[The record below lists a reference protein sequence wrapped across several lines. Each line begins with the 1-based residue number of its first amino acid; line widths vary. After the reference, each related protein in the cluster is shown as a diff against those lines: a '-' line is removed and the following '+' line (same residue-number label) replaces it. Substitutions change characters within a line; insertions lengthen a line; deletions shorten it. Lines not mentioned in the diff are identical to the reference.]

1 MIKRTLCFFVCL
13 LLFVGTALPVIADQQ
28 RVFDEAD
35 LFTAQEEASLE
46 KSISRSAEQTPLDLV
61 VVTVLSTGS
70 KDAQTYAD
78 DFFDDG
84 GFGVGDD
91 FSGALL
97 LIDMGASEVAVSTT
111 GYGIRLL
118 SDARIDKI
126 LDAVVEHLAEGEAA
140 EAAQAFLNMVTDYAS
155 QDVSQ
160 SQNGFQTEGKVPSQQ
175 KKSFLKA
182 AVQALPISLIIGIV
196 SVGTIYLACGRSG
209 KSEVRPKS
217 YRYYSSLQLS
227 RKEDRLVDKHVS
239 TRRLPRNNPPP
250 GAGRSFGSPSTHSSS
265 SGRIHGGG
273 SRSFGGSSTRISS
286 SGRRHGGGSRKF

>member
-1 MIKRTLCFFVCL
+1 MQTIFLM
-13 LLFVGTALPVIADQQ
+13 TA
-28 RVFDEAD
+28 
-35 LFTAQEEASLE
+35 
-46 KSISRSAEQTPLDLV
+46 
-61 VVTVLSTGS
+61 VLAWET
-70 KDAQTYAD
+70 
-78 DFFDDG
+78 
-84 GFGVGDD
+84 
-91 FSGALL
+91 
-97 LIDMGASEVAVSTT
+97 ISEVAVSTT

-140 EAAQAFLNMVTDYAS
+140 QAAQAFLNMVTDYAS

-160 SQNGFQTEGKVPSQQ
+160 SQNGFQAEGKVPSQQ

-196 SVGTIYLACGRSG
+196 SVGAIYLACGRSG

-250 GAGRSFGSPSTHSSS
+250 GAGRSFGGSSTHSSS

>member
-1 MIKRTLCFFVCL
+1 MI
-13 LLFVGTALPVIADQQ
+13 
-28 RVFDEAD
+28 
-35 LFTAQEEASLE
+35 
-46 KSISRSAEQTPLDLV
+46 
-61 VVTVLSTGS
+61 
-70 KDAQTYAD
+70 
-78 DFFDDG
+78 
-84 GFGVGDD
+84 
-91 FSGALL
+91 
-97 LIDMGASEVAVSTT
+97 EVAVSTT

-140 EAAQAFLNMVTDYAS
+140 QAAQAFLNMVTDYAS

-160 SQNGFQTEGKVPSQQ
+160 SQNGFQAEGKVPSQQ

-196 SVGTIYLACGRSG
+196 SVGAIYLACGRSG

-250 GAGRSFGSPSTHSSS
+250 GAGRSFGGSSTHSSS

>member
-1 MIKRTLCFFVCL
+1 MHFF
-13 LLFVGTALPVIADQQ
+13 
-28 RVFDEAD
+28 
-35 LFTAQEEASLE
+35 
-46 KSISRSAEQTPLDLV
+46 
-61 VVTVLSTGS
+61 
-70 KDAQTYAD
+70 
-78 DFFDDG
+78 
-84 GFGVGDD
+84 
-91 FSGALL
+91 

-140 EAAQAFLNMVTDYAS
+140 QAAQAFLNMVTDYAS

-160 SQNGFQTEGKVPSQQ
+160 SQNGFQAEGKVPPQQ

-196 SVGTIYLACGRSG
+196 SVGAIYLACGRSG

-239 TRRLPRNNPPP
+239 TGACREITRLPVQAEVLEVLRPILPAA
-250 GAGRSFGSPSTHSSS
+250 AGYMEAEAEALEVLRLAFPAAAADTEAEAGNFREDQHGREDCILVNIVLYVLITGMMIGFGLL
-265 SGRIHGGG
+265 
-273 SRSFGGSSTRISS
+273 FQK
-286 SGRRHGGGSRKF
+286 GRRKISTICMVIGPECP

>member
-13 LLFVGTALPVIADQQ
+13 LLFVGTALPVMADQQ
-28 RVFDEAD
+28 RVFDEAE
-35 LFTAQEEASLE
+35 LFTGQEEASLE
-46 KSISRSAEQTPLDLV
+46 ESISRSAEQTPLDLV

-84 GFGVGDD
+84 GFGVGD
-91 FSGALL
+91 
-97 LIDMGASEVAVSTT
+97 
-111 GYGIRLL
+111 GICLL

-140 EAAQAFLNMVTDYAS
+140 QAAQAFLNMVTDYAS

-160 SQNGFQTEGKVPSQQ
+160 SQNGFQAEGKVPSQQ

-182 AVQALPISLIIGIV
+182 AVRALPISLIIGIV
-196 SVGTIYLACGRSG
+196 SVGAIYLACGRSG

-217 YRYYSSLQLS
+217 YRYYSSLPLS

-250 GAGRSFGSPSTHSSS
+250 GAGRSFGGSSTHSSS

>member
-13 LLFVGTALPVIADQQ
+13 LLFVGAAFPVMADQQ

-46 KSISRSAEQTPLDLV
+46 ESISRSAEQTPLDLV

-126 LDAVVEHLAEGEAA
+126 LDAVVEHLAEGEA
-140 EAAQAFLNMVTDYAS
+140 
-155 QDVSQ
+155 
-160 SQNGFQTEGKVPSQQ
+160 G
-175 KKSFLKA
+175 
-182 AVQALPISLIIGIV
+182 
-196 SVGTIYLACGRSG
+196 SG
-209 KSEVRPKS
+209 
-217 YRYYSSLQLS
+217 
-227 RKEDRLVDKHVS
+227 
-239 TRRLPRNNPPP
+239 
-250 GAGRSFGSPSTHSSS
+250 GAGLFEYGNGLCLA
-265 SGRIHGGG
+265 GRIPVSKRVSGGRKGSVAAEKILFKGGG
-273 SRSFGGSSTRISS
+273 AGIT
-286 SGRRHGGGSRKF
+286 H

>member
-1 MIKRTLCFFVCL
+1 MHFF
-13 LLFVGTALPVIADQQ
+13 
-28 RVFDEAD
+28 
-35 LFTAQEEASLE
+35 
-46 KSISRSAEQTPLDLV
+46 
-61 VVTVLSTGS
+61 
-70 KDAQTYAD
+70 
-78 DFFDDG
+78 
-84 GFGVGDD
+84 
-91 FSGALL
+91 

-140 EAAQAFLNMVTDYAS
+140 QAAQAFLNMVTDYAS

-160 SQNGFQTEGKVPSQQ
+160 SQNGFQAEGKVPPQQ

-196 SVGTIYLACGRSG
+196 SVGAIYLACGRSG

-250 GAGRSFGSPSTHSSS
+250 GAGRSFGGSSTHSSS

-286 SGRRHGGGSRKF
+286 SGRRHGGGKPEILGRDQHGREDCILVNIVLYVLITGMMIGFGLLFQKGRRKISTICMVIGPECP

>member
-13 LLFVGTALPVIADQQ
+13 LLFVGAAFPVMADQQ

-46 KSISRSAEQTPLDLV
+46 ESISRSAEQTPLDLV

-140 EAAQAFLNMVTDYAS
+140 QAAQAFLNMVTDYAS

-160 SQNGFQTEGKVPSQQ
+160 SQDGFQAEGKVPSQQ

-196 SVGTIYLACGRSG
+196 SVGAIYLACGRSG

-227 RKEDRLVDKHVS
+227 ARKIVW
-239 TRRLPRNNPPP
+239 
-250 GAGRSFGSPSTHSSS
+250 
-265 SGRIHGGG
+265 
-273 SRSFGGSSTRISS
+273 
-286 SGRRHGGGSRKF
+286 

>member
-28 RVFDEAD
+28 RVFDEAN

-46 KSISRSAEQTPLDLV
+46 ESISRSAEQTPLDLV

-140 EAAQAFLNMVTDYAS
+140 QAAQAFLNMVTDYAS

-160 SQNGFQTEGKVPSQQ
+160 SQNGFQAEGKVPSQR

-196 SVGTIYLACGRSG
+196 SVGAIYLACGRSG

-217 YRYYSSLQLS
+217 YR
-227 RKEDRLVDKHVS
+227 
-239 TRRLPRNNPPP
+239 
-250 GAGRSFGSPSTHSSS
+250 
-265 SGRIHGGG
+265 
-273 SRSFGGSSTRISS
+273 
-286 SGRRHGGGSRKF
+286 

>member
-13 LLFVGTALPVIADQQ
+13 LLFVGAALPVMADQQ

-46 KSISRSAEQTPLDLV
+46 ESISRSAEQTPLDLV

-140 EAAQAFLNMVTDYAS
+140 QAAQAFLNMVTDYAS

-160 SQNGFQTEGKVPSQQ
+160 SQNGFQAEGKVPSQQ

-182 AVQALPISLIIGIV
+182 AVRALPISLIV
-196 SVGTIYLACGRSG
+196 S
-209 KSEVRPKS
+209 
-217 YRYYSSLQLS
+217 
-227 RKEDRLVDKHVS
+227 
-239 TRRLPRNNPPP
+239 
-250 GAGRSFGSPSTHSSS
+250 
-265 SGRIHGGG
+265 
-273 SRSFGGSSTRISS
+273 
-286 SGRRHGGGSRKF
+286 

>member
-13 LLFVGTALPVIADQQ
+13 LLFVGTALPVMADQQ

-46 KSISRSAEQTPLDLV
+46 ESISRSAEQTPLDLV

-140 EAAQAFLNMVTDYAS
+140 QAAQALYTMTTDHAQ
-155 QDVSQ
+155 QDLSQ
-160 SQNGFQTEGKVPSQQ
+160 SQNGCQ
-175 KKSFLKA
+175 
-182 AVQALPISLIIGIV
+182 VQATV
-196 SVGTIYLACGRSG
+196 
-209 KSEVRPKS
+209 
-217 YRYYSSLQLS
+217 
-227 RKEDRLVDKHVS
+227 
-239 TRRLPRNNPPP
+239 
-250 GAGRSFGSPSTHSSS
+250 
-265 SGRIHGGG
+265 
-273 SRSFGGSSTRISS
+273 
-286 SGRRHGGGSRKF
+286 